1 MMAKRRGK
9 KIKTGGPYV
18 ATAVLCERVLHERD
32 NTVSLIRLVDRLT
45 VSASAEAPEEMPP
58 VQTTLTAFLSFK
70 AGFARG
76 KYQVTLRPIA
86 PSGERLP
93 EVSMP
98 AFFEGDERGV
108 QLQIALTLQ
117 LKEEGLYWFEVLLE
131 GTIVT
136 RMPLRILYQR
146 IASTAPMTT
155 S

>member
-1 MMAKRRGK
+1 MAKHPKK

-32 NTVSLIRLVDRLT
+32 NTVSLIRIVDRLT

-58 VQTTLTAFLSFK
+58 VHVNNLTAFLSFK

-76 KYQVTLRPIA
+76 KYQVTLRPVA
-86 PSGERLP
+86 PSGAVLP

-108 QLQIALTLQ
+108 QHQIALALQ
-117 LKEEGLYWFEVLLE
+117 LHEEGLYWFEVLIE
-131 GTIVT
+131 GAVLT

-146 IASTAPMTT
+146 VALMAPMTT